1 MSTRRSTLE
10 KMYGF
15 PSSESLRSKHA
26 CDNDGWPPL
35 MHAVASE
42 LMDVKPRSVLRCRK
56 HTHYTSVNTK
66 NAGSYTSDLFAM
78 LGTLFLW
85 IYWCVLEA

>member
-1 MSTRRSTLE
+1 MWLTSCNVMCR
-10 KMYGF
+10 
-15 PSSESLRSKHA
+15 
-26 CDNDGWPPL
+26 
-35 MHAVASE
+35 
-42 LMDVKPRSVLRCRK
+42 RK

-85 IYWCVLEA
+85 IYWCV